1 MSDRSED
8 RDDRAGSVFEALADP
23 TRREL
28 LRRLTDDGPT
38 TPTALAADLPISR
51 QAVSKHLSA
60 LSDAGLVRA
69 ERQGRERRYRATVAP
84 LSDAVAW
91 IVDVGAAW
99 DDRLSTLQ
107 TRLAGR
113 TKGTSGPPDA

>member
-1 MSDRSED
+1 MSERGEGG
-8 RDDRAGSVFEALADP
+8 DDRAGAVFEALADP

-28 LRRLTDDGPT
+28 LRRLSDEGPA

-69 ERQGRERRYRATVAP
+69 EQQGRERRYRATVAP

-99 DDRLSTLQ
+99 DDRLSTLRS
-107 TRLAGR
+107 RLTGR
-113 TKGTSGPPDA
+113 RMGTTGPPDA

>member
-1 MSDRSED
+1 VSDRREG
-8 RDDRAGSVFEALADP
+8 RDDRAGAVFEALSDP

-38 TPTALAADLPISR
+38 TPTALAAGLPISR
-51 QAVSKHLSA
+51 QAVSKHLLA
-60 LSDAGLVRA
+60 LSEAGLVLA

-99 DDRLSTLQ
+99 DERLSTLR

-113 TKGTSGPPDA
+113 RRGTAGPPDA

>member
-1 MSDRSED
+1 MSRSSEG
-8 RDDRAGSVFEALADP
+8 RDDRAGAVFEALADP

-28 LRRLTDDGPT
+28 LRRLTGDGPT

-60 LSDAGLVRA
+60 LSEAGLVRA
-69 ERQGRERRYRATVAP
+69 EQQGRERRYRATVAP

-99 DDRLSTLQ
+99 DDRLSTLR

-113 TKGTSGPPDA
+113 PRGTTGPPDA

>member
-1 MSDRSED
+1 MREGGEG
-8 RDDRAGSVFEALADP
+8 RDDRAGAVFEALADP

-60 LSDAGLVRA
+60 LSEAGLVRA
-69 ERQGRERRYRATVAP
+69 EQQGRERRYRATVAP

-99 DDRLSTLQ
+99 DDRLSTLR

-113 TKGTSGPPDA
+113 GRGTTGPPDA

>member
-1 MSDRSED
+1 MSDRSD
-8 RDDRAGSVFEALADP
+8 SRDERAGAVFEALADP

-28 LRRLTDDGPT
+28 LRRLTDEGPI
-38 TPTALAADLPISR
+38 TPTELAADLPISR

-60 LSDAGLVRA
+60 LSDAGLVRS
-69 ERQGRERRYRATVAP
+69 EPHGRERRYRATVGP

-99 DDRLSTLQ
+99 DERLSTLR

-113 TKGTSGPPDA
+113 KRGTSGSSDA